1 MKTFHF
7 TGGPKYGMQ
16 EKFFQRLKEIGSV
29 PQGWVIYPH
38 VSEDGKALHIVTVE
52 SLQDVLEHVAHFDS
66 FYEYGEIIE
75 VHLSRQ

>member
-1 MKTFHF
+1 MKTFYF

-16 EKFFQRLKEIGSV
+16 EKFFQRLEEIGGM

-52 SLQDVLEHVAHFDS
+52 SLQHVLEHATPFDS
-66 FYEYGEIIE
+66 FYECGEIIE
-75 VHLSRQ
+75 IHPSRQ

>member
-7 TGGPKYGMQ
+7 TGGPKCGIQ

-66 FYEYGEIIE
+66 CDEHDEIIE
-75 VHLSRQ
+75 VHQSRQ